1 MIIPFNKYEGT
12 GNDFIIVRNNPRLL
26 DHNDNNIFKRLC
38 NRRFGIG
45 ADGLILIEDSPGYD
59 FKMLYYNADGS
70 PGEMCGNG
78 GRCAAHFVMKHLTA
92 PRNLSFLA
100 GDGPH
105 TARSAGDDIIEISV
119 RDVRESKETPDG
131 IMVNTG
137 VPHLVIFTDDTERAD
152 FVTFARG
159 IRYSSRYAPEGVNV
173 NLVRVTDNG
182 LVIRT
187 YERGVEDETLSCG
200 TGATASAI
208 AAALTGKIVTGE
220 TRVSVRG
227 GELHIRFVTD
237 GAAASEV
244 YLTGPA
250 TFVFSGETEIL

>member
-12 GNDFIIVRNNPRLL
+12 GNDFIIVNNTPLLL
-26 DHNDNNIFKRLC
+26 DHNDNNIFKKLC
-38 NRRFGIG
+38 DRHFGIG
-45 ADGLILIEDSPGYD
+45 ADGLILIEESSGYD
-59 FKMLYYNADGS
+59 FRMLYYNADGS

-78 GRCAAHFVMKHLTA
+78 GRCAAHFFMRHFSG

-105 TARSAGDDIIEISV
+105 TARVAGHDIIEISV
-119 RDVRESKETPDG
+119 SDVTEARETPDG
-131 IMVNTG
+131 ILLNTG
-137 VPHLVIFTDDTERAD
+137 VPHLVIFTDDTEMDD

-159 IRYSSRYAPEGVNV
+159 LRYSPRYAPEGVNV
-173 NLVRVTDNG
+173 NLVSLTDSG
-182 LVIRT
+182 LRIRT

-227 GELHIRFVTD
+227 GELQIRFLPD
-237 GAAASEV
+237 AAGASEIF
-244 YLTGPA
+244 LSGPA
-250 TFVFSGETEIL
+250 TFVFSGETEIQ